1 VVHPPPLELGESQ
14 AMNTQSRFNRSL
26 PYLLILPALIFVVA
40 VILYPTVYSF
50 WLSLY
55 ENRRAEFFFV
65 GLENY
70 QKILVNQ
77 NFWDGLGRTALYGV
91 IYVGLVMT
99 FGFLLALIFQRR
111 VRGSAVFLT
120 IIFIPWMLSEIV
132 AGIMWRWMFLPGV
145 GVLQNTLGP
154 LLGDYSFL
162 GEGPGAMGVV
172 IAATIW
178 RGTAFAL
185 LLLLAGL
192 QTVPGELGEAASI
205 DGANRWQRFW
215 RITWPLMLPTT
226 QVTIVFLTIQ
236 AVNAVGMFLSITQG
250 GPGRTTE
257 VVGLQMYK
265 QALEFNNFG
274 FASAVSVLM
283 FFVNAGLALIYINAM
298 RAQNALD

>member
-1 VVHPPPLELGESQ
+1 VIGS
-14 AMNTQSRFNRSL
+14 SRINKAL
-26 PYLLILPALIFVVA
+26 PYLLIAPAIFFVVA
-40 VILYPTVYSF
+40 VILYPTVFSF

-55 ENRRAEFFFV
+55 ENRRADFFYV

-77 NFWDGLGRTALYGV
+77 NFWDGLGRTAVYG
-91 IYVGLVMT
+91 ILYVGLVMI
-99 FGFLLALIFQRR
+99 FGFALALLFHRR
-111 VRGSAVFLT
+111 AQGTAVYLT

-145 GVLQNTLGP
+145 GVLQNALGP

-162 GEGPGAMGVV
+162 GEGAGAMGVV
-172 IAATIW
+172 VAATLW

-192 QTVPGELGEAASI
+192 QTVPGELNEAAAI

-215 RITWPLMLPTT
+215 SITWRLMLPTT

-236 AVNAVGMFLSITQG
+236 AVNSVGMFLSITDG

-257 VVGLQMYK
+257 VVSLQMYK
-265 QALEFNNFG
+265 QALQFNNFG

-283 FFVNAGLALIYINAM
+283 FFVNAGLAIIYINAM

>member
-1 VVHPPPLELGESQ
+1 
-14 AMNTQSRFNRSL
+14 
-26 PYLLILPALIFVVA
+26 LLIAPAIFFVLA
-40 VILYPTVYSF
+40 VILYPTLYSF
-50 WLSLY
+50 WLSLH
-55 ENRRAEFFFV
+55 ENRRTELIYV
-65 GLENY
+65 GLGNF
-70 QKILVNQ
+70 QNILTSGV
-77 NFWDGLGRTALYGV
+77 FWDGLGRTVLYGTL
-91 IYVGLVMT
+91 YVSLVLV
-99 FGFLLALIFQRR
+99 FGFVLALLFQRKLK
-111 VRGSAVFLT
+111 GSALFLT
-120 IIFIPWMLSEIV
+120 IIFVPWMLSEVV
-132 AGIMWRWMFLPGV
+132 AGIMWRWMFLPEL
-145 GVLQNTLGP
+145 GVLQNWLGP

-162 GEGPGAMGVV
+162 ANGPGAMSVV
-172 IAATIW
+172 IAATVW
-178 RGTAFAL
+178 RGIAFAL

-215 RITWPLMLPTT
+215 KITWPLMLPTT

-236 AVNAVGMFLSITQG
+236 AVNAVGLFLAITDG

-283 FFVNAGLALIYINAM
+283 FFINAALGMVYINSM

>member
-1 VVHPPPLELGESQ
+1 MH
-14 AMNTQSRFNRSL
+14 TQSRFNRSL
-26 PYLLILPALIFVVA
+26 PYVLIIPAMFFVIA
-40 VILYPTVYSF
+40 VILYPTLYSF
-50 WLSLY
+50 WLSLH

-65 GLENY
+65 GLENF
-70 QKILVNQ
+70 QRILQNQ
-77 NFWDGLGRTALYGV
+77 NFWDGLARTAIYGLF
-91 IYVGLVMT
+91 YVGLVMT
-99 FGFLLALIFQRR
+99 LGFLMALLFKKKI
-111 VRGSAVFLT
+111 RGSAFFLT

-132 AGIMWRWMFLPGV
+132 AGIMWRWMFLPGL
-145 GVLQNTLGP
+145 GVLQNALGP

-162 GEGPGAMGVV
+162 GEGPGAMSVV
-172 IAATIW
+172 IAATVW

-192 QTVPGELGEAASI
+192 QTVPGELDEAASI

-226 QVTIVFLTIQ
+226 QVTVVFLTIQ

-257 VVGLQMYK
+257 VVSLQMYK